1 MVPYLNIDEKLLKGD
16 KRACARL
23 ITMLESNDKEAIE
36 ILKNLYKNTG
46 KAYVIGVTGPPG
58 AGKSTLTDK
67 LVKELRKQDKKV
79 GIIAIDPTSPL

>member
-23 ITMLESNDKEAIE
+23 ITMLESNDMEAVE
-36 ILKNLYKNTG
+36 ILKRLYKNTG
-46 KAYVIGVTGPPG
+46 NAYVIGVTGPPG

-67 LVKELRKQDKKV
+67 LVNGRKKDKK
-79 GIIAIDPTSPL
+79 